1 MAEELYGATVE
12 DVRALLPHRRIDATT
27 RPSAE
32 QVEGFLAFTT
42 AEVGARIDVLV
53 AAGASAGVIARAEG
67 VARGL
72 VAMGAASM
80 AEDAGHPE
88 QTGRGASSY
97 GQVLWDRY
105 TARLEGI
112 VEFLDLDVADDGGPG
127 LGSSSDLPASSF
139 PEPRMRATTGF

>member
-42 AEVGARIDVLV
+42 AEVGARIDVLTI
-53 AAGASAGVIARAEG
+53 AGASPAVIARAEG
-67 VARGL
+67 AARGY
-72 VAMGAASM
+72 VAMGAAAM

-88 QTGRGASSY
+88 QAGRGASSY
-97 GQVLWDRY
+97 GGVLWERY
-105 TARLEGI
+105 TERLEGI
-112 VEFLDLDVADDGGPG
+112 VGFLDLDEGDAGGPG
-127 LGSSSDLPASSF
+127 VGSSSDLPAHSF